1 MSKQQE
7 VNILSKGIF
16 TGIIEK
22 DDKGNFFCGEFL
34 LDYKLVADNFLIG
47 DLISI
52 KSVIVNPSD
61 ISYNAYPKKSKNF
74 AKANLKPEH

>member
-16 TGIIEK
+16 TGTIEK
-22 DDKGNFFCGEFL
+22 DDKGNFFCGEYL
-34 LDYKLVADNFLIG
+34 LDYKLVADNFSVG

-61 ISYNAYPKKSKNF
+61 ISYIAYPKKSKNF